1 MEKQIYNFA
10 SAPSMLPKEVLQ
22 QIERDMISYND
33 SGVSVMELTQG
44 SPAYREIINSAEKLL
59 REVVH
64 IPSSYKVLFIAGS
77 YTDQFTAVPM
87 NLFSGRKVA
96 DYILSGQASKA
107 ASLEAKR
114 YGDVHIAAS
123 SAGASPVYSAVPEAK
138 RSDFRPDTDFV
149 HIRYNSQIYGTKFH
163 YIPDTGN
170 IPLVADMTSCFLSEP
185 IDISKYALIY
195 ADAQINLS
203 IAGLTV
209 VIVRSDL
216 IGSPIENTP
225 ANYDYSHIA
234 DEHTQDLTPPLFN
247 IYVAKL
253 VLEWI
258 RSVGGL
264 EEMKRRNEKKASR
277 IYDYLDSQFYYAAT
291 ADKKCRSMTNITF
304 TTASSSLDERFCI
317 EASLAGL
324 MNLKGH
330 ESVGGMCA
338 SIYNSMDSDG
348 VDKLVEFMRNFAK
361 DNSKI
366 SG

>member
-1 MEKQIYNFA
+1 MENQIYNFA
-10 SAPSMLPKEVLQ
+10 TAPSMLPREV
-22 QIERDMISYND
+22 IDRIGEDIVSYND
-33 SGVSVMELTQG
+33 SGISVMELTTG

-59 REVVH
+59 RELLH

-77 YTDQFTAVPM
+77 YTDQFSIVPM
-87 NLFSGRKVA
+87 NLLSSRRYA

-114 YGDVHIAAS
+114 YGDVHIVAS
-123 SAGASPVYSAVPEAK
+123 SAGASPIYSAIPETK
-138 RSDFRPDTDFV
+138 RSDFRPDADYV
-149 HIRYNSQIYGTKFH
+149 HIRYNSPIYGTKYH
-163 YIPDTGN
+163 YVPDTGN

-185 IDISKYALIY
+185 IDISKFALIY

-203 IAGLTV
+203 IAGMTV

-216 IGSPIENTP
+216 IGSPLDDTP
-225 ANYDYSHIA
+225 ANFDYANIS
-234 DEHTQDLTPPLFN
+234 DDRRQSLTPPLFD

-258 RSVGGL
+258 KSVGGL

-277 IYDYLDSQFYYAAT
+277 IYDYLDGQFYYAAT
-291 ADKKCRSMTNITF
+291 ADKKCRSMTNVTF
-304 TTASSSLDERFCI
+304 TTGSSSLDEKFCL
-317 EASLAGL
+317 EASVAGL
-324 MNLKGH
+324 LNLKGH

-338 SIYNSMDSDG
+338 SIYNSIDSDG
-348 VDKLVEFMRNFAK
+348 VDRLVEFMRSFAK

-366 SG
+366 NG